1 MRDDLGVMSLRR
13 LIALLCLAVCTMVLV
28 GCGGGDTL
36 ALDPVA
42 NAASKTA
49 DSDSARIAVSA
60 TVSAGGAGTMTMDGR
75 GIFDG
80 RSKKG
85 WMNMNFSLPE
95 SSQAQLGGRSS
106 SMEMIFDGQ
115 DGFVMYMRS
124 PLFQQQLGSDKWIK
138 MDLEE
143 LAKKEGVDL
152 GSLMNANQADP
163 NQTLKM
169 LMASSDARVSGSD
182 TVRGVRTTR
191 YSFRVDLR
199 RLADENQ
206 ALRESLD
213 KLIRTMGVDAYPAQA
228 WIDGEGRVRR
238 LKIAMSM
245 NTPQGSVSMT
255 MTEDL
260 YDFGAPA
267 EIVPPADNEVVDL
280 SSLTG

>member
-1 MRDDLGVMSLRR
+1 VRDDLGVMSLRR
-13 LIALLCLAVCTMVLV
+13 LLALLCLAVCAMVLV

-49 DSDSARIAVSA
+49 ETDSARIAVSA
-60 TVSAGGAGTMTMDGR
+60 TVNIGSAGTMTMDGH

-95 SSQAQLGGRSS
+95 SAQAQLGGRSS
-106 SMEMIFDGQ
+106 SMEMI
-115 DGFVMYMRS
+115 
-124 PLFQQQLGSDKWIK
+124 
-138 MDLEE
+138 
-143 LAKKEGVDL
+143 
-152 GSLMNANQADP
+152 

-199 RLADENQ
+199 RLADDNK

-213 KLIRTMGVDAYPAQA
+213 MVIQTMGVDAYPAQA
-228 WIDGEGRVRR
+228 WIDAQGRVRR
-238 LKIAMSM
+238 LKVAMSM
-245 NTPQGSVSMT
+245 NTPQGPVSMT

-267 EIVPPADNEVVDL
+267 EIVRPADDEVVDL
-280 SSLTG
+280 SSLMG